1 MARTAAGSSDPSRST
16 AIRNQ
21 YQLLLKKFDA
31 LKQTGSVDDYQAE
44 FEKLAQGILLYNSN
58 YDDTYFV
65 TRGKADVTVKENEDK
80 LASLR
85 ETRRKN
91 GLCFK
96 CGAKW
101 GHNHKCPAQVPLH
114 VLEEILDALEP
125 MEDLDAEVPTEME
138 EEIIAIVSQ
147 SSSLENVRR
156 RTMRICGNIGKLIK
170 IPNLQWTA
178 QGHTFVSS
186 VGVLSLRCFDMIV
199 RADWLEE
206 HSPMWVHWARKIMR
220 FTMAGKRVTLQGSN
234 HDIEQCPAVSGRAL
248 RGLLNRQAVT
258 HCIQLRLDPTSYIQ
272 FKNIVAVATISD
284 QEMIPQVEQL
294 LEQYDDIF

>member
-1 MARTAAGSSDPSRST
+1 LGSFGKNSFKH
-16 AIRNQ
+16 N
-21 YQLLLKKFDA
+21 FDKA
-31 LKQTGSVDDYQAE
+31 KSVDSD
-44 FEKLAQGILLYNSN
+44 
-58 YDDTYFV
+58 
-65 TRGKADVTVKENEDK
+65 RGKADVTVKENEDK

-156 RTMRICGNIGKLIK
+156 TMRICGNIGKLI
-170 IPNLQWTA
+170 
-178 QGHTFVSS
+178 
-186 VGVLSLRCFDMIV
+186 VLILVD
-199 RADWLEE
+199 
-206 HSPMWVHWARKIMR
+206 
-220 FTMAGKRVTLQGSN
+220 
-234 HDIEQCPAVSGRAL
+234 
-248 RGLLNRQAVT
+248 
-258 HCIQLRLDPTSYIQ
+258 
-272 FKNIVAVATISD
+272 
-284 QEMIPQVEQL
+284 
-294 LEQYDDIF
+294 